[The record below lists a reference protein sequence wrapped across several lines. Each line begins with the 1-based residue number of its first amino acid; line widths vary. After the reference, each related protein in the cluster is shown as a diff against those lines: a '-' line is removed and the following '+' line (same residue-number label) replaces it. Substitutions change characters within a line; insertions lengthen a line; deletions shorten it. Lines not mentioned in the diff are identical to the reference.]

1 VIVLLTII
9 LLRPSVTKADL
20 FHEIQETLNSTIRD
34 PDEVGATAE
43 NVDCEGEC
51 CNLKYLRLLPTGWK
65 LIQRRDEYGNPED
78 FFSSKL
84 WND

>member
-1 VIVLLTII
+1 MIFTFQYFIQ
-9 LLRPSVTKADL
+9 SVSN
-20 FHEIQETLNSTIRD
+20 HRD

-43 NVDCEGEC
+43 NVDCE
-51 CNLKYLRLLPTGWK
+51 GWK